1 VWRSKAAGD
10 AGGSGGYSAA
20 VGHTE
25 GLRGGLKGPNKGEA
39 CDLGVRAP
47 VGIAAVIRAGEAD
60 RATARCNPGS
70 GKEASEGRALT
81 GDWPV
86 GSEQREPARGRRRKG
101 RRRRRQTGPGCQRK
115 KERARAVLCWAE
127 CGVRELGRAWEG
139 KKWAARGKRW
149 AAGWTA
155 FLSSFL
161 FSFSVQLNL
170 FEFQI
175 EFGFKLLCS
184 HLNKTYAPA

>member
-86 GSEQREPARGRRRKG
+86 GSCLGAGWSGATCSDGTMGRNRESRRGVEEGKDGEPAD
-101 RRRRRQTGPGCQRK
+101 RQ
-115 KERARAVLCWAE
+115 ARAVRGRKRERGLC
-127 CGVRELGRAWEG
+127 C
-139 KKWAARGKRW
+139 
-149 AAGWTA
+149 AG
-155 FLSSFL
+155 LSA
-161 FSFSVQLNL
+161 
-170 FEFQI
+170 
-175 EFGFKLLCS
+175 G
-184 HLNKTYAPA
+184 